1 MQNQIL
7 EKNNTIFKKYLDF
20 DKENDILYDNMY
32 MEDHKM
38 VIKIP
43 LFTFNETDF
52 NFKLKFDDF
61 NLEDYNYLLTYE

>member
-7 EKNNTIFKKYLDF
+7 EKNNTFFKKYLDF
-20 DKENDILYDNMY
+20 DKENDILYDNIY
-32 MEDHKM
+32 MKEHKM

-43 LFTFNETDF
+43 LFALNETDF
-52 NFKLKFDDF
+52 KFKLKFEDF